1 MIINTGGTLSSVAK
15 EYGLTPGLTTES
27 MLRELHIVA
36 GEAILTTL
44 EYASVDSA
52 NIFPEDWAKLAQLI
66 SEKRD
71 RFDGIVVIHGTDT
84 LAYTCPSRTRW
95 RMRWKTC
102 GALFIWRRPDVPEC
116 SWPST
121 ERSCSDAARQR

>member
-1 MIINTGGTLSSVAK
+1 MKMSRKVLIINTGGTLSSVAK

-52 NIFPEDWAKLAQLI
+52 NI
-66 SEKRD
+66 
-71 RFDGIVVIHGTDT
+71 
-84 LAYTCPSRTRW
+84 SRRTGQSW
-95 RMRWKTC
+95 R
-102 GALFIWRRPDVPEC
+102 
-116 SWPST
+116 S
-121 ERSCSDAARQR
+121 

>member
-71 RFDGIVVIHGTDT
+71 RFDGIVVIHGTAVRYLYGADRM
-84 LAYTCPSRTRW
+84 SRSVRGLQQESHA
-95 RMRWKTC
+95 RMPRVK
-102 GALFIWRRPDVPEC
+102 GEVAEF
-116 SWPST
+116 
-121 ERSCSDAARQR
+121 